1 MGDVLLIFYYLQ
13 TRMEKA
19 YGSLNC
25 LRFTAD
31 NTERETQII
40 EKALL
45 DFRDGF
51 STVLFVLRGEEI
63 KMNVN

>member
-1 MGDVLLIFYYLQ
+1 
-13 TRMEKA
+13 MEKA